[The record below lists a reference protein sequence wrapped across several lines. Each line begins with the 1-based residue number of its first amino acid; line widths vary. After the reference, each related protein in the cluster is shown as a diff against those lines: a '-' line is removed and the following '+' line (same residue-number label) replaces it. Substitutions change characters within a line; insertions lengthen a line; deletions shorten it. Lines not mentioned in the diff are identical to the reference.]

1 MRIKI
6 SKGKVRGE
14 VKWILSV
21 THNDS
26 RKRKYFNT
34 AIEASRFNALAWM
47 NESLLEKPCGIDT
60 TIEFAITDYIADYER
75 RHPRA
80 NTKQLKQRL
89 GHLRAFKRVRDIEP
103 KKLSALIESKVCE
116 WGKNKGKLWS
126 KSSRQTAKTVWQIF
140 LSWCSHKEYAPE
152 RDWTIKI
159 LNVDTPSKKI
169 GILTPAQAHGLLKEI
184 NPAHQPAMAL
194 MLFTG
199 IRPEGEMSRLRYENI
214 KWGNH
219 IKIPGEIAK
228 WDSRQIYDLPKVV
241 WDYIPKKREG
251 QIMSTYSAL
260 NQSRRRACKRLGFA
274 YPADGARHSFA
285 TYGYWVKGME
295 WTMHTMG
302 HADYNTFQRFYRN
315 KEVTPQLAKEYFRQ
329 KRRGE

>member
-47 NESLLEKPCGIDT
+47 NESLLKKPCGIET
-60 TIEFAITDYIADYER
+60 SVGVAITEYIADYER

-80 NTKQLKQRL
+80 STQQLKHRL

-116 WGKNKGKLWS
+116 SGKNKGKLWS

-140 LSWCSHKEYAPE
+140 LSWCSDKDYAPE

-159 LNVDTPSKKI
+159 HQVDTPSKEI
-169 GILTPAQAHGLLKEI
+169 GILTPEQAYGLLEEI
-184 NPAHQPAMAL
+184 NPIHQPAMAI
-194 MLFTG
+194 MLLVG
-199 IRPEGEMSRLRYENI
+199 IRPEGEMSRLSYENI
-214 KWGNH
+214 KWGKYF
-219 IKIPGEIAK
+219 KIPGEIAK
-228 WDSRQIYDLPKVV
+228 WDSREIHDLPEIIWK
-241 WDYIPKKREG
+241 YLPKKGKG
-251 QIMSTYSAL
+251 QVMSTYTAL
-260 NQSRRRACKRLGFA
+260 NQSRRRACKRLGFK

-302 HADYNTFQRFYRN
+302 HANYNTFQKYYRN
-315 KEVTPQLAKEYFRQ
+315 KKVTKLEAEEYFSM
-329 KRRGE
+329 

>member
-1 MRIKI
+1 MKIKI
-6 SKGKVRGE
+6 SKAKVRDDI
-14 VKWILSV
+14 KWVLTA
-21 THNDS
+21 THNGE
-26 RKRKYFNT
+26 RKRKFFNT
-34 AIEASRFNALAWM
+34 ALEAGQFDALSWM
-47 NESLLEKPCGIDT
+47 NQALLKKPCGIDT
-60 TIEFAITDYIADYER
+60 SVDVAITEYIADYER

-80 NTKQLKQRL
+80 NTQQLKNRL
-89 GHLRAFKRVRDIEP
+89 EHLKAFEKVRDIEP
-103 KKLSALIESKVCE
+103 KKLSGLIESKTY
-116 WGKNKGKLWS
+116 KGKLWS
-126 KSSRQTAKTVWQIF
+126 KSTRQTAKTVWQIF
-140 LSWCSHKEYAPE
+140 LKWCSHKDYAPE
-152 RDWTIKI
+152 KDWTIKI

-169 GILTPAQAHGLLKEI
+169 GILTPAQAHGLLDEI

-228 WDSRQIYDLPKVV
+228 WDSRQIYDLPEILWK
-241 WDYIPKKREG
+241 YIPKKREG

-260 NQSRRRACKRLGFA
+260 NQSRRRACKRLGFT

-315 KEVTPQLAKEYFRQ
+315 KQTNEEISYKYFQLPRK
-329 KRRGE
+329 